1 MATTKTDM
9 LSNVASS
16 MRERPGVSPGSA
28 DAPSS
33 LARRSEGWKR
43 LEAAAVIRLDR
54 IVADPNQPRMEFDPE
69 SLARLAT
76 SLRERGQLQPIR
88 VRWDDTASRY
98 VVVVGERRWRAA
110 QLAGLESLACVV
122 VAGEPTAED
131 LLEDQLVE
139 NARCARTSSRS
150 SKPKPTSH

>member
-1 MATTKTDM
+1 MATTKNDM

-16 MRERPGVSPGSA
+16 MRERPGAFPRNA
-28 DAPSS
+28 EAPSS

-54 IVADPNQPRMEFDPE
+54 IVADPNRPRMGLIP
-69 SLARLAT
+69 SPRRLAT
-76 SLRERGQLQPIR
+76 SLRECGQLQPIR

-131 LLEDQLVE
+131 LLRINWWKPAL
-139 NARCARTSSRS
+139 ARTLSRS